1 MTQRHCFLTLTTAVL
16 SVLSLQG
23 SVVVVNRQNATSLN
37 WYWVNDQTNQLAAN
51 TISYAQTPPNSAEGS
66 IDMTMSS
73 VDDKPWVFT
82 NQYGGVSLSSL
93 VFDSYETFS
102 VSNSGST
109 TLLAPRLEIGI
120 GLNATD
126 TIFRGRLGY
135 SPSLVNTVDASVWDT
150 WNPETDTRGGWYF
163 TKQTQQSDNSFK
175 FTYNTNESCVNNN
188 TAIINTSTCTL
199 SAILAR
205 NTGLYVNSSVFL
217 GVVGFRTGGTP
228 GTIESTYAD
237 MLTVGVTGQGSKT
250 FDFQAT
256 PEPSTWVL
264 ALGFTAAFLPR
275 LRKSLRG

>member
-73 VDDKPWVFT
+73 VSDKPWVFT

-102 VSNSGST
+102 ASNSGST
-109 TLLAPRLEIGI
+109 TLLAPSLQIGI

-126 TIFRGRLGY
+126 TSFRGRLVY

-150 WNPETDTRGGWYF
+150 WNPEADTRGGWFF
-163 TKQTQQSDNSFK
+163 TKQSQQGDGSYK
-175 FTYNTNESCVNNN
+175 FTYNTNDPCVINNS
-188 TAIINTSTCTL
+188 AINTSTCTL

-205 NTGLYVNSSVFL
+205 NSGLYVNSSAFL
-217 GVVGFRTGGTP
+217 GVVGFRTGGAPLTV
-228 GTIESTYAD
+228 ESSYAD
-237 MLTVGVTGQGSKT
+237 MLTVTVTGQGSKT